1 MGLLT
6 TGLSRLL
13 ELLSNLTVHLNR
25 KPLLY
30 HKLIVA
36 LLDLELDPAGEL
48 VLVDGSADIPDVL
61 SWQLENLFA
70 IWQVLAHASLLVGP
84 LSDVLDCQALIVWDL
99 NMANLGSLDTELPAS
114 YQVFEMVDCDQIY
127 KLKESNK
134 KGSQKHDL
142 ASANFTGGRKN
153 SGNHKMTGF
162 RKHI

>member
-70 IWQVLAHASLLVGP
+70 IW
-84 LSDVLDCQALIVWDL
+84 
-99 NMANLGSLDTELPAS
+99 
-114 YQVFEMVDCDQIY
+114 
-127 KLKESNK
+127 
-134 KGSQKHDL
+134 
-142 ASANFTGGRKN
+142 
-153 SGNHKMTGF
+153 
-162 RKHI
+162 